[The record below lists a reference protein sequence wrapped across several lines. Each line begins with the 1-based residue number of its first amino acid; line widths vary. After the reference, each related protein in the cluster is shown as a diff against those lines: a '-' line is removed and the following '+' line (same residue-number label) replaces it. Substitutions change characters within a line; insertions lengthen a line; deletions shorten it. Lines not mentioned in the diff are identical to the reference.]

1 MIVVGVRIVAAVVI
15 VVALVVV
22 VVVIVVGVFVVI
34 ALLFQLIFTRFLGG
48 PIGGICCVASARN
61 ASAIKC
67 ECVVIIFC
75 QPEVSITSVA

>member
-1 MIVVGVRIVAAVVI
+1 MLLLVA
-15 VVALVVV
+15 VAFSVTCLAA
-22 VVVIVVGVFVVI
+22 G
-34 ALLFQLIFTRFLGG
+34 LRFQLIFTRFLGG

>member
-1 MIVVGVRIVAAVVI
+1 LLLLLLLVFVVAVVGVV
-15 VVALVVV
+15 VVASVKW
-22 VVVIVVGVFVVI
+22 FAS
-34 ALLFQLIFTRFLGG
+34 ALWFQLIFTRFLGG
-48 PIGGICCVASARN
+48 PIGGICCVARARN